1 MKNLEKR
8 VETAI
13 GKIQKSYT
21 DKNSRKVNYLW
32 DYVNG
37 CRLIRGQLFCCREND
52 SRDDIETFYRMLVNR
67 IREILKEE
75 TTLTS
80 AEILRLIAALYDLS
94 YDENEAKR
102 RLKGLKNHR
111 LKACLKIYEIILT
124 TDPLISLEKFITL
137 LNKMDR
143 GE

>member
-21 DKNSRKVNYLW
+21 DNTSNQLNYLW

-52 SRDDIETFYRMLVNR
+52 SRDDIESFYRMLVNR

-80 AEILRLIAALYDLS
+80 AENFRLIAALYDLS
-94 YDENEAKR
+94 YDEYEAKR
-102 RLKGLKNHR
+102 RLKGLKNQR
-111 LKACLKIYEIILT
+111 VKACLKIYEIILT
-124 TDPLISLEKFITL
+124 ADPQIGVEKFISL
-137 LNKMDR
+137 LKKI
-143 GE
+143 EE